1 VKGSW
6 KGVSEEPVDVYGHG
20 LEASC
25 GIESDEDKSYP
36 VYAYRSGRDGEGPL
50 QTGLCA
56 SAKPL
61 EQADE
66 DPRVLGR
73 PEGPIPDTG
82 GCGASPSDDAAAV
95 AAVSALLALVGVIL
109 R

>member
-66 DPRVLGR
+66 DPRVSVGR
-73 PEGPIPDTG
+73 KVPYPTPG
-82 GCGASPSDDAAAV
+82 AAAPR
-95 AAVSALLALVGVIL
+95 LPTTQ
-109 R
+109 